1 MRGRLEFDDL
11 WCLVVDMRFLAIFII
26 KVNLLPLIFELTD
39 VHTSK
44 LPFLLD
50 PLAEL
55 IQYLLMIHRLFY
67 PEFKSLLSLSL
78 DLTTFLLQL
87 PHFGLLLLFFLYV
100 RRDGLVVDQLPYQL
114 FLLQFEMLVVL
125 QEVGEKGNW
134 KLRSLMVD
142 MCESLSNDVADLGMA
157 L

>member
-1 MRGRLEFDDL
+1 
-11 WCLVVDMRFLAIFII
+11 MRFLAIFVI
-26 KVNLLPLIFELTD
+26 KVNLLPLVFELAD
-39 VHTSK
+39 VHASK

-87 PHFGLLLLFFLYV
+87 PHFGLLLLFFLNV
-100 RRDGLVVDQLPYQL
+100 RRDCLVVDQFPYQL
-114 FLLQFEMLVVL
+114 FLLQFEMLVIL
-125 QEVGEKGNW
+125 
-134 KLRSLMVD
+134 
-142 MCESLSNDVADLGMA
+142 
-157 L
+157 